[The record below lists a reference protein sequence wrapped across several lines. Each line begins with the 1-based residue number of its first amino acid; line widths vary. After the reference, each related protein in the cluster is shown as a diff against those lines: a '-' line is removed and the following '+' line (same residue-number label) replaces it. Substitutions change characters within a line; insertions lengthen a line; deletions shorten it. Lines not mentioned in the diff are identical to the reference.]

1 MTQPPTRISQH
12 DRITEDI
19 RRMIVSGDWAP
30 GHQLPVETA
39 MAETYGVSRMTM
51 NKALTRLA
59 REGYLIRRKKRG
71 TFVAQPR
78 AQSAIMEIADIEA
91 EVRAMGQDYR
101 FALRSRGAR
110 ALGAAEADEIGS
122 GAEEGQAALRLE
134 GLHSANGQPFCLETR
149 LVNPARADGVLDQD
163 FSTTPPGSWLL
174 RQVPWSEAS
183 HRIRALNAGAA
194 LAEQLALREG
204 DACLEIVR
212 RTRTAEGW
220 VTWARL
226 VYPGDSHQLVA
237 AFAPRAKTEQ
247 R

>member
-1 MTQPPTRISQH
+1 MEKPPRRISQH
-12 DRITEDI
+12 DRITADI
-19 RRMIVSGDWAP
+19 RQIIVSGAWVP

-39 MAETYGVSRMTM
+39 MAESYGVSRMTM

-59 REGYLIRRKKRG
+59 REGYLIRRKKLG

-91 EVRAMGQDYR
+91 EVLRLGMDYR
-101 FALRSRGAR
+101 FALTAR
-110 ALGAAEADEIGS
+110 RARPLLSMESAEIGS
-122 GAEEGQAALRLE
+122 GATYAQPALWLQ
-134 GLHSANGQPFCLETR
+134 GLHSANGHPFCHETR
-149 LVNPARADGVLDQD
+149 LVNPDQALGVLDQD
-163 FSTTPPGSWLL
+163 FAATPPGSWLL

-183 HRIRALNAGAA
+183 HRIRALNADTEIAQA
-194 LAEQLALREG
+194 LSLSDG

-237 AFAPRAKTEQ
+237 AFAPRDLTDQA
-247 R
+247 

>member
-1 MTQPPTRISQH
+1 MTQPPRRISQH
-12 DRITEDI
+12 DRITADI
-19 RRMIVSGDWAP
+19 RHMIVSGDWAP

-91 EVRAMGQDYR
+91 EVGSMGQDYR
-101 FALRSRGAR
+101 FTLLSRNSR
-110 ALGAAEADEIGS
+110 ALSGSEAADIGS
-122 GAEEGQAALRLE
+122 GAVAGQGALQLE
-134 GLHSANGQPFCLETR
+134 GLHSADGQPFCHETR
-149 LVNPARADGVLDQD
+149 LVNPGQAPGVLEQD
-163 FSTTPPGSWLL
+163 FGATPPGTWLL
-174 RQVPWSEAS
+174 RRVPWSEAS
-183 HRIRALNAGAA
+183 HRIRALNADSEMAGA
-194 LAEQLALREG
+194 LALSDG

-212 RTRTAEGW
+212 RTRTSEGW

-237 AFAPRAKTEQ
+237 AFAPRAQ
-247 R
+247 SDQG